1 MYDDQKT
8 FFEGLIS
15 FINEV
20 NDGKF

>member
-8 FFEGLIS
+8 FFEGLIR